1 MACRPVRRMYPYF
14 CLRAVCRFIS
24 LVCSPYIRIEGSNWF
39 GSLRFWQMGFNG
51 AITTR
56 ISSIFLYTA
65 GEFCT
70 GCGGTFDFFR
80 CFLWLYFFYIW
91 LLYEIKSKT
100 WSWRNGPCLRLRCCV
115 LHSIVRLFLIEILF
129 YTNRFHASYILEGK
143 GRLGFGVPLA
153 FLLQCVAFALQYHRY
168 AELVLGPFLERRRAH
183 DQPEP
188 VKGKQIPGTDP
199 PVSRKI
205 PVVRLCRHYII
216 ICVAVVDLTP
226 VHRWNCRTKTEV
238 KIGKDPARCQIVI
251 DRGYKKVSRVH
262 CGVLRKGK
270 SFYVRDYSTNGTFRS
285 AGDKRM
291 QSGGAWN
298 ALCADQIFN
307 LAQTDNSFLL

>member
-1 MACRPVRRMYPYF
+1 MFAFALLCFAFY
-14 CLRAVCRFIS
+14 CTAV
-24 LVCSPYIRIEGSNWF
+24 
-39 GSLRFWQMGFNG
+39 
-51 AITTR
+51 
-56 ISSIFLYTA
+56 
-65 GEFCT
+65 
-70 GCGGTFDFFR
+70 
-80 CFLWLYFFYIW
+80 
-91 LLYEIKSKT
+91 
-100 WSWRNGPCLRLRCCV
+100 
-115 LHSIVRLFLIEILF
+115 LIEILF

-188 VKGKQIPGTDP
+188 VNGKQIPGTDP

-205 PVVRLCRHYII
+205 PVGPAVPALHYYLCCCGGSYAGAQ
-216 ICVAVVDLTP
+216 VELPDQ
-226 VHRWNCRTKTEV
+226 TEV

-285 AGDKRM
+285 AGDQRM

-298 ALCADQIFN
+298 TVCADQIFN
-307 LAQTDNSFLL
+307 LAQTENRFYCEIQSEKKG